1 MGAMH
6 DNCKSQQNT
15 KAKAW
20 ACSDSK
26 GAVAVESAWIPEY
39 VHVNMYCFDCFYFV
53 FERPKPRR
61 NHPLKWNAHSCTC
74 TRIKTSS
81 VLFSRIVW
89 VSEKFAIVFIGIRSS
104 GKDLDELYLCLR
116 FFLLRHVMIPSS
128 SWTPMERRGLDL
140 LDMRNFCQLAHAQ
153 RFFHACTWILLPCC
167 NGRFCG
173 RRLRDQDRR
182 WRLGPWREHL
192 DPGEQKFG
200 QRAQW
205 GRRER
210 KVIPKG
216 RGPWTPFQSSSLK
229 SQVRRDAGNK
239 NWHTVL
245 CRSVSL
251 SSGGQQMES
260 RKCSSYE

>member
-1 MGAMH
+1 MH

-116 FFLLRHVMIPSS
+116 FFYWGMWWYLVAHGLL
-128 SWTPMERRGLDL
+128 WRG
-140 LDMRNFCQLAHAQ
+140 
-153 RFFHACTWILLPCC
+153 
-167 NGRFCG
+167 
-173 RRLRDQDRR
+173 
-182 WRLGPWREHL
+182 E
-192 DPGEQKFG
+192 
-200 QRAQW
+200 
-205 GRRER
+205 
-210 KVIPKG
+210 
-216 RGPWTPFQSSSLK
+216 
-229 SQVRRDAGNK
+229 
-239 NWHTVL
+239 VL
-245 CRSVSL
+245 ICLTCAISVSWPML
-251 SSGGQQMES
+251 KDFSTRVRGFFFRVVMADSAEDA
-260 RKCSSYE
+260 